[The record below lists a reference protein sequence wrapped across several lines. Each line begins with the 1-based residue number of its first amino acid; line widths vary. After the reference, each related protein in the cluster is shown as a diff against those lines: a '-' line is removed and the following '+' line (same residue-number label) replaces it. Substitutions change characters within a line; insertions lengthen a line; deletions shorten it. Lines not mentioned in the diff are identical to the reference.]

1 MADETLTTQAD
12 PQASAS
18 DSQGGLSDGQ
28 ESTQSQ
34 GSSTTPADG
43 GMEKRFKDTQA
54 AFTRSQQELQAT
66 RKALEE
72 FKARYENETVPMQ
85 SKMERLAAALRDGQE
100 PSPEYTPEQIEAANR
115 MIASTPAFKEIQ
127 QKAQAFEQQTA
138 AQRAEAYK
146 AAIAQGAEKIT
157 ELRKLDTATQEKLR
171 QHIEADPVL
180 LFGIQ
185 QARTPQDAL
194 RAFDRA
200 YRDMYFDTLERNS
213 LQEGTKAV
221 EKMVAKLEQSSAVE
235 QPSNASGVSDTIP
248 YKGNFKEYFRQAAL
262 EEAGKLGL

>member
-34 GSSTTPADG
+34 GSDTPQNVNW
-43 GMEKRFKDTQA
+43 EQRFKDTQA
-54 AFTRSQQELQAT
+54 AFTRNQQEAA
-66 RKALEE
+66 RKEQE
-72 FKARYENETVPMQ
+72 FRKELDDLKTT
-85 SKMERLAAALRDGQE
+85 KERFDRLTAALQNGQE
-100 PSPEYTPEQIEAANR
+100 PAAEYTPEQIEAANR

-127 QKAQAFEQQTA
+127 QKAQAFEQQTQ

-157 ELRKLDTATQEKLR
+157 ELRKLDAATQDKLR

-200 YRDMYFDTLERNS
+200 YRDMQFDSLERNS

-221 EKMVAKLEQSSAVE
+221 EKMVAKMEQSSAVE
-235 QPSNASGVSDTIP
+235 QPSNASGVSDTTP
-248 YKGNFKEYFRQAAL
+248 YKGNFKDYFRQTAL

>member
-34 GSSTTPADG
+34 GNSTTPADG
-43 GMEKRFKDTQA
+43 GVEKRFKDTQA

-157 ELRKLDTATQEKLR
+157 ELRKLDAATQDKLR

-180 LFGIQ
+180 MFGIQ

-221 EKMVAKLEQSSAVE
+221 EQKLAQMERSTAVE
-235 QPSNASGVSDTIP
+235 QPSNASGVSDTTP
-248 YKGNFKEYFRQAAL
+248 YKGNFKDYFRQTAL